1 MLNELTSSPN
11 SQCFLHANVTHIQAS
26 ANASGVDYLCVQ
38 SLNGNKLSVQ
48 ARQYILAC
56 GAIENARLLLA
67 SNDVQSAG
75 IGNDR
80 DQVGRYFMEHPHAR
94 VATLQTGSE
103 QSARAAA
110 FALWQAYSKQF
121 SAVPIA
127 PVIAPS
133 PELQQRDALL
143 NTALTFKLQRP
154 EKLGTPLNRRL
165 YLGLKHQL
173 NPTRSGRAMWRVYRD
188 GKGLLQRTVRQGF
201 EQARVALGLTG
212 LHVMARA
219 EQAPNPASRVQLS
232 KRLDALNKPLA
243 DLNWHLGELD
253 KHTLIGLT
261 DVLGQELQRLGVGK
275 LSASSW
281 LDNASLE
288 WPVDESIGNH
298 PIGGYHHMGT
308 TRMSLDPAHG
318 VVDADC
324 RVHGYENLFVAGSSV
339 FTTGG
344 WANPTLTILALTDRL
359 ADHLLS
365 RS

>member
-1 MLNELTSSPN
+1 
-11 SQCFLHANVTHIQAS
+11 
-26 ANASGVDYLCVQ
+26 
-38 SLNGNKLSVQ
+38 
-48 ARQYILAC
+48 
-56 GAIENARLLLA
+56 
-67 SNDVQSAG
+67 
-75 IGNDR
+75 
-80 DQVGRYFMEHPHAR
+80 
-94 VATLQTGSE
+94 
-103 QSARAAA
+103 
-110 FALWQAYSKQF
+110 
-121 SAVPIA
+121 
-127 PVIAPS
+127 
-133 PELQQRDALL
+133 
-143 NTALTFKLQRP
+143 
-154 EKLGTPLNRRL
+154 
-165 YLGLKHQL
+165 
-173 NPTRSGRAMWRVYRD
+173 
-188 GKGLLQRTVRQGF
+188 
-201 EQARVALGLTG
+201 
-212 LHVMARA
+212 MARA